1 MSSAWG
7 SAIIPAL
14 VAVAV
19 IMVPGLLAT
28 WPLRLSAHARIAVGG
43 ASGIAVVGLAG
54 VIAGLVR
61 IPFTAAPV
69 LITAA
74 VVGVA
79 LWTLL
84 RKVAPRGRDEPP
96 PRMPRA
102 SVVVAWGL
110 AAVAIAFLAFSQVPD
125 PSRISQTYDNV
136 FHLAAIAHI
145 LETGDASSLTLRTL
159 IETDKTWAFYPSGWH
174 SIVALTAQLSGAG
187 VPVAVNATWLAVA
200 VAIWVPGSAWLAVVL
215 LPQFDRVLVSCVA
228 TLLSATFAAMPYTL
242 LTWGSLYP
250 TFLATAVLPV
260 AIAAPV
266 AIRGL
271 RRGESR
277 RLPALGGS
285 TAATAAALGL
295 VAVCFAQPRVLAS
308 WALIIAPFVI
318 SSAVAAYRSALARG
332 GVTAR
337 RARMLLV
344 GFLAAAL
351 LMTAAV
357 FSYAVFGLGL
367 FERPLTDR
375 LSGPQARGDQSIAQ
389 GLLQVLAQSWP
400 TGVAVGPTLPAA
412 VLAVAVLI
420 GIVAAGR
427 RRGFRWMAVA
437 YASVAILFALAAGS
451 DDVLTKLL
459 TALWYKD
466 RYRLS
471 SVLPVLG
478 VTLATFG
485 ILALAARVRGRLM
498 RTLPLVLAAATASS
512 AILGLAVGG
521 LPRDVAF
528 VFRLPSTAASTE
540 VVSAA
545 QIEFLRASASWIPPD
560 QRVLG
565 DPWDGSALSLVYGG
579 REPVFPHVNGQ
590 WDAQR
595 AILATRLDGIGDD
608 PAVCAALDALRVR
621 FVVYAPHEFGG
632 GDPSGNKFAAIHA
645 AVQAGLFTTVATDG
659 DSSLLRIDQ
668 CGPLPAN

>member
-1 MSSAWG
+1 
-7 SAIIPAL
+7 
-14 VAVAV
+14 
-19 IMVPGLLAT
+19 
-28 WPLRLSAHARIAVGG
+28 
-43 ASGIAVVGLAG
+43 
-54 VIAGLVR
+54 
-61 IPFTAAPV
+61 
-69 LITAA
+69 
-74 VVGVA
+74 
-79 LWTLL
+79 
-84 RKVAPRGRDEPP
+84 
-96 PRMPRA
+96 
-102 SVVVAWGL
+102 
-110 AAVAIAFLAFSQVPD
+110 
-125 PSRISQTYDNV
+125 
-136 FHLAAIAHI
+136 
-145 LETGDASSLTLRTL
+145 
-159 IETDKTWAFYPSGWH
+159 
-174 SIVALTAQLSGAG
+174 
-187 VPVAVNATWLAVA
+187 
-200 VAIWVPGSAWLAVVL
+200 
-215 LPQFDRVLVSCVA
+215 
-228 TLLSATFAAMPYTL
+228 
-242 LTWGSLYP
+242 
-250 TFLATAVLPV
+250 
-260 AIAAPV
+260 
-266 AIRGL
+266 
-271 RRGESR
+271 
-277 RLPALGGS
+277 
-285 TAATAAALGL
+285 
-295 VAVCFAQPRVLAS
+295 
-308 WALIIAPFVI
+308 
-318 SSAVAAYRSALARG
+318 
-332 GVTAR
+332 
-337 RARMLLV
+337 
-344 GFLAAAL
+344 
-351 LMTAAV
+351 
-357 FSYAVFGLGL
+357 
-367 FERPLTDR
+367 
-375 LSGPQARGDQSIAQ
+375 
-389 GLLQVLAQSWP
+389 
-400 TGVAVGPTLPAA
+400 